1 MMRIDHIV
9 NAIRGGH
16 RSDQLEATTLLA
28 KLLSIT
34 QVFAT
39 PMERRAVAEDIV
51 AIFEVVVKS
60 NLVSHLIRLLQEGAD
75 HPLLQVSHLISP
87 VARR

>member
-1 MMRIDHIV
+1 MIRIEHIV

-16 RSDQLEATTLLA
+16 RSDQLEAATLLS

-51 AIFEVVVKS
+51 AIFVVVVKS
-60 NLVSHLIRLLQEGAD
+60 NLVSHLVRLLQEGAD
-75 HPLLQVSHLISP
+75 HPLLQVSP
-87 VARR
+87 Q